1 MVNAT
6 ISIFGAFNCKPD
18 SDTQQQFI
26 RVILNDQYVNKEGT
40 PAPNSGGCYCPNCGS
55 KVTIDVPSSILSANY
70 FKGGRNTLQIT
81 TRESDIKENY
91 LCLSHIIFTVKFTL
105 PNSVID
111 YVTPL
116 GGPSM
121 NNTIITVA
129 GTNFMDYP
137 THCLFRGPCGL
148 EFTIKASSV
157 SAQRITCDTLLPPVL
172 LELESKNFTV
182 GIRTR
187 IGNTTVITDS
197 DYTFFF
203 YKQPQFTK
211 VVPDSGPIGGSTE
224 VQIYGS
230 LPNYSAYASVSGTI
244 KCMFVSHNEQHIV
257 SGRIS
262 KSNAIACHTPP
273 WKAKEKVRLRV
284 SINGQYYTDDN
295 DLVFKYV
302 GNPILSTHVWIVLA
316 LIVGV
321 SVVLVLAISGVWYRH
336 HPAVDGYEML
346 NVGSVDLG
354 IDEIEIGEKIG
365 AGTFSEVYKGVWR
378 GALVAVKR
386 YISEDFS
393 EETVIEFEQEVSTMK
408 SLRAPNIV
416 QYLGSAFNPPNICI
430 ITEYMSRGSL
440 HDILHNKMAV
450 FEWPLILR
458 MLSDTARGM
467 TYLHSCNPPIIHRDL
482 KSPNLLV
489 DEFWRVKVSDFGLST
504 VFDRNSHTMTA
515 CGTPY
520 WTAPEVL
527 RNQKYTVKVD
537 VFSFAIIMWECVTRA
552 EPYQNMPPFN
562 VIEGVAHKGLRP
574 KVPTWVPGQYK
585 SLMIDC
591 WQEIAD
597 LRPNFSTI
605 LDVINDELMSYN
617 WSGQPGDINFG
628 SSSNRVSIP
637 LKMI

>member
-1 MVNAT
+1 M
-6 ISIFGAFNCKPD
+6 
-18 SDTQQQFI
+18 
-26 RVILNDQYVNKEGT
+26 ILNDNYVNKEGA

-55 KVTIDVPSSILSANY
+55 KMTIDVPTNFMVSNY
-70 FKGGRNTLQIT
+70 FKGGRNTLQLTI
-81 TRESDIKENY
+81 RESNIKGNY
-91 LCLSHIIFTVKFTL
+91 LCLSHIVFTVKFTL
-105 PNSVID
+105 PDSVIN

-121 NNTIITVA
+121 NNTMITVA
-129 GTNFMDYP
+129 GTNFLDYP
-137 THCLFRGPCGL
+137 THCLFKGSHGL
-148 EFTIKASSV
+148 EFTVKASSV
-157 SAQRITCDTLLPPVL
+157 SKQRITCDTLLPPVL
-172 LELESKNFTV
+172 LDLKAKNFSV
-182 GIRTR
+182 SIRTR
-187 IGNTTVITDS
+187 VGNTTVVTDS
-197 DYTFFF
+197 GYTFYF
-203 YKQPQFTK
+203 YQQPQFTK
-211 VVPDSGPIGGSTE
+211 VVPDSGPIGGNTE
-224 VQIYGS
+224 VHIHGN
-230 LPNYSAYASVSGTI
+230 LPRFSAYASVWGTI
-244 KCMFVSHNEQHIV
+244 KCMFISDSEQHIV
-257 SGRIS
+257 SGKTS
-262 KSNAIACHTPP
+262 ENNTIACYTPP

-284 SINGQYYTDDN
+284 SINGQYYTDDD

-302 GNPILSTHVWIVLA
+302 GNPVLPTPVWVVLA
-316 LIVGV
+316 LVLTLC
-321 SVVLVLAISGVWYRH
+321 VVLVAAIAAVWYRH
-336 HPAVDGYEML
+336 HPVLDGYEML

-354 IDEIEIGEKIG
+354 IDEIEIGESIG
-365 AGTFSEVYKGVWR
+365 SGTFSDVYKGIWR

-386 YISEDFS
+386 FKYEDFT
-393 EETVIEFEQEVSTMK
+393 EETAIEFEQEVSTIK

-416 QYLGSAFNPPNICI
+416 QYLGSTFNPPDICI

-440 HDILHNKMAV
+440 YDILHNKMIV
-450 FEWPLILR
+450 VEWPLILR

-489 DEFWRVKVSDFGLST
+489 DEFWRVKISDFGLST
-504 VFDRNSHTMTA
+504 VFDRNSQTMTA

-537 VFSFAIIMWECVTRA
+537 VFSFSIIMWECVTRA

-562 VIEGVAHKGLRP
+562 VIAGVAHKGLRP
-574 KVPTWVPGQYK
+574 NVPLWVPDQYR

-597 LRPNFSTI
+597 LRPHFSVI

-617 WSGQPGDINFG
+617 WSGQPGDKNFG
-628 SSSNRVSIP
+628 SSSSRIAIS